1 MPNQALVTCSRFS
14 SASASGLFVAA
25 QIGPVSLLIV
35 RSVLRGNFRIGLAMA
50 AAVALV
56 DLGYAALGLLGV
68 ARALEA
74 ADEVGVA
81 LGFVG
86 AAVLVALGL
95 RTMWIGF
102 RARFG
107 LETQEEIGTPRRA
120 FATAFAA
127 TALNPLTIALWTAA
141 AAAAVSGG
149 SQYSFASAALLVG
162 VGFGTLTWYTCFAG
176 AIALAR
182 RRIGPRLLAAIDI
195 GAGAGILGVGAYLG
209 YRTARS

>member
-1 MPNQALVTCSRFS
+1 MSSPLVGFGL
-14 SASASGLFVAA
+14 GLFVAA

-35 RSVLRGNFRIGLAMA
+35 RSVVRGNFRIGFAMG

-56 DLGYAALGLLGV
+56 DLGYAALGIADV
-68 ARALEA
+68 ARALEST
-74 ADEVGVA
+74 DGVRAA

-86 AAVLVALGL
+86 AAVLAALGL
-95 RTMWIGF
+95 RSMWIGF

-107 LETQEEIGTPRRA
+107 LETEDEVGTPRRA

-141 AAAAVSGG
+141 APAAVSGAKSSIG
-149 SQYSFASAALLVG
+149 TVALLVG
-162 VGFGTLTWYTCFAG
+162 IGFGTLTWYTCFAG

-195 GAGAGILGVGAYLG
+195 GAGAGILGFGAYLG
-209 YRTARS
+209 FRTARS

>member
-1 MPNQALVTCSRFS
+1 VSALLVGFGL
-14 SASASGLFVAA
+14 GLFVAA

-35 RSVLRGNFRIGLAMA
+35 RSVVRGNFRIGFAMGG
-50 AAVALV
+50 AVAVV
-56 DLGYAALGLLGV
+56 DLGYAALGIAGV

-74 ADEVGVA
+74 TDGVRIV

-95 RTMWIGF
+95 RAVWIGF

-107 LETQEEIGTPRRA
+107 LETEEEVATPRRA

-141 AAAAVSGG
+141 APAAVSGA
-149 SQYSFASAALLVG
+149 ASSIGTFALLVG

-195 GAGAGILGVGAYLG
+195 GAGAGILGFGAYLG
-209 YRTARS
+209 FRTARS

>member
-1 MPNQALVTCSRFS
+1 MSSLLVGYGL
-14 SASASGLFVAA
+14 GLFVAA

-35 RSVLRGNFRIGLAMA
+35 RSVVRGNFRIGLAMA

-56 DLGYAALGLLGV
+56 DLGYAALGIAGV

-74 ADEVGVA
+74 TDGVRVVV
-81 LGFVG
+81 GFVG
-86 AAVLVALGL
+86 AALLAAIGV
-95 RTMWIGF
+95 RSMWIGW

-107 LETQEEIGTPRRA
+107 LETAEEVGTPRRA

-141 AAAAVSGG
+141 APAAVSG
-149 SQYSFASAALLVG
+149 SRSSVATAALLVG
-162 VGFGTLTWYTCFAG
+162 VGLGTLTWYTFFAG

-195 GAGAGILGVGAYLG
+195 GAGAGILGFAGYLG

>member
-1 MPNQALVTCSRFS
+1 VS
-14 SASASGLFVAA
+14 SFFVGYGLGLFVAA

-35 RSVLRGNFRIGLAMA
+35 RSVLLGNFRIGLAMA
-50 AAVALV
+50 SAVALV
-56 DLGYAALGLLGV
+56 DLGYAALGLAGA
-68 ARALEA
+68 ARVLEQTEA
-74 ADEVGVA
+74 VRFTF
-81 LGFVG
+81 GFVG

-107 LETQEEIGTPRRA
+107 LETDEEVGTPRRA

-141 AAAAVSGG
+141 ASAAVSGG
-149 SQYSFASAALLVG
+149 SRSSGGTVALLVG
-162 VGFGTLTWYTCFAG
+162 VGLGTLTWYTAFAG
-176 AIALAR
+176 AIALTR

-195 GAGAGILGVGAYLG
+195 GAGAGILGFGAYLG
-209 YRTARS
+209 VRTARS

>member
-1 MPNQALVTCSRFS
+1 MSALLVGFGL
-14 SASASGLFVAA
+14 GLFVAA

-35 RSVLRGNFRIGLAMA
+35 RSVVRGNFRIGFAMGG
-50 AAVALV
+50 AVAVV
-56 DLGYAALGLLGV
+56 DLGYAALGIAGV
-68 ARALEA
+68 AQALEA
-74 ADEVGVA
+74 TDGVRIV

-95 RTMWIGF
+95 RAVWIGF

-107 LETQEEIGTPRRA
+107 LETEEEVATPRRA

-141 AAAAVSGG
+141 APAAVSGA
-149 SQYSFASAALLVG
+149 ASSIGTFALLVG

-195 GAGAGILGVGAYLG
+195 GAGAGILGFGAYLG
-209 YRTARS
+209 FRTARS

>member
-1 MPNQALVTCSRFS
+1 
-14 SASASGLFVAA
+14 
-25 QIGPVSLLIV
+25 
-35 RSVLRGNFRIGLAMA
+35 
-50 AAVALV
+50 
-56 DLGYAALGLLGV
+56 V

-74 ADEVGVA
+74 TDGVRVV

-86 AAVLVALGL
+86 AAVLVAIGL
-95 RTMWIGF
+95 RSMWIGF

-107 LETQEEIGTPRRA
+107 LELPEEVGTPRRA

-141 AAAAVSGG
+141 APAAVSGAR
-149 SQYSFASAALLVG
+149 SSVATAALLVG
-162 VGFGTLTWYTCFAG
+162 VGLGTLTWYTCFAG

-195 GAGAGILGVGAYLG
+195 GAGAGILGFGAYLG
-209 YRTARS
+209 YRTAKS

>member
-1 MPNQALVTCSRFS
+1 VSSLLVGYGL
-14 SASASGLFVAA
+14 GLFVAA

-35 RSVLRGNFRIGLAMA
+35 RSVVRGNFRIGFAMG

-56 DLGYAALGLLGV
+56 DLGYAALGIAGV
-68 ARALEA
+68 ARALEST
-74 ADEVGVA
+74 DGVRVA

-86 AAVLVALGL
+86 AGVLAVLGL
-95 RTMWIGF
+95 RSMWIGF

-107 LETQEEIGTPRRA
+107 LETEEEVGSPRRA

-127 TALNPLTIALWTAA
+127 TALNPLTIALWTGAA
-141 AAAAVSGG
+141 PAAVSGAQ
-149 SQYSFASAALLVG
+149 SSFGTVALLVG
-162 VGFGTLTWYTCFAG
+162 VGCGTLTWYTFFAG

-195 GAGAGILGVGAYLG
+195 GAGGGILGFGAYLG
-209 YRTARS
+209 FRTART